1 MNVKRNKRLLLVGSL
16 AILLNFSSCSKY
28 EDGPMFSLKTKKSR
42 LTGADWE
49 VVRMGETYMESP
61 NKIIL
66 DFDKDGDL
74 KVTST
79 NSYYEYGESYT
90 DTYTSLGEWE
100 WEDGKESIE
109 ITIEGY
115 VTEWEILR
123 LTSDELW
130 FEDEDRNEWQ
140 CEAE

>member
-79 NSYYEYGESYT
+79 NSYYEYGDSYT